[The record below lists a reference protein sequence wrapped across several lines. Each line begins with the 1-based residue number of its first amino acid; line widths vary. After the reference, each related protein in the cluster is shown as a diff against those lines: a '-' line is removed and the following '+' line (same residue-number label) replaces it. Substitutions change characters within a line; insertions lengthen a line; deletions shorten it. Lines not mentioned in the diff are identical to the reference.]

1 MQENKH
7 IILLG
12 PPGAGKGT
20 FSSQVKEVLPDIIH
34 VSTGDIFRENLK
46 NKTPLGL
53 KAKSYMDEGKLVPD
67 EITNDMVKKTLDEIS
82 DKSWVLDGYPRNL
95 NQAEFLSKITTI
107 DSVILLSVDHKILIK
122 RILGRYSCPNC
133 GAIYNKFFMKPK
145 KEGICDKCGERIEF
159 KQRADD
165 TEETLNNRLDVYEKN
180 TKPLIDYYKDQG
192 LVKEIDYTNKLS
204 EDKVQEVIFQ

>member
-204 EDKVQEVIFQ
+204 EDKVKEVIF

>member
-46 NKTPLGL
+46 NETPLGL

-67 EITNDMVKKTLDEIS
+67 EITNDMVKKTLDDIS

-95 NQAEFLSKITTI
+95 NQAEFLSTITSI

-122 RILGRYSCPNC
+122 RILGRYSCDC

-204 EDKVQEVIFQ
+204 EDKVKEVIF

>member
-46 NKTPLGL
+46 NETSLGL

-67 EITNDMVKKTLDEIS
+67 EITNDMVKKSLDEIR

-95 NQAEFLSKITTI
+95 NQAEFLSTITNV
-107 DSVILLSVDHKILIK
+107 DSVILLSVDHQILIK

-133 GAIYNKFFMKPK
+133 GELYNKYFMKPK
-145 KEGICDKCGERIEF
+145 KKGICNKCNSKIKF
-159 KQRADD
+159 IQRADD
-165 TEETLNNRLDVYEKN
+165 TKETLNNRLDVYEKN

-204 EDKVQEVIFQ
+204 EDKVKEVIL

>member
-46 NKTPLGL
+46 NETPLGL

-67 EITNDMVKKTLDEIS
+67 EITNDMVKKTLDDIS

-95 NQAEFLSKITTI
+95 NQAEFLSTITSI

-204 EDKVQEVIFQ
+204 EDKVKEVIF

>member
-7 IILLG
+7 IILMG

-20 FSSQVKEVLPDIIH
+20 FSSQVKEILPDIIH

-46 NKTPLGL
+46 NETSLGL

-67 EITNDMVKKTLDEIS
+67 EITNDMVKKSLDEIR

-95 NQAEFLSKITTI
+95 NQAEFLSTITSI

-122 RILGRYSCPNC
+122 RILGRFSCPNC
-133 GAIYNKFFMKPK
+133 GEIYNKYFMKPK
-145 KEGICDKCGERIEF
+145 KKGICDKCNSKIEF
-159 KQRADD
+159 KQRPDD
-165 TEETLNNRLDVYEKN
+165 TKETLNNRLDVYEKN
-180 TKPLIDYYKDQG
+180 TKPLIDFYKDQG

-204 EDKVQEVIFQ
+204 EDKIKEVIF

>member
-1 MQENKH
+1 MQENKR

-46 NKTPLGL
+46 NETPLGL

-204 EDKVQEVIFQ
+204 EDKVKEVIF

>member
-46 NKTPLGL
+46 NETPLGL

-67 EITNDMVKKTLDEIS
+67 EITNDMVKKTLDDIS

-145 KEGICDKCGERIEF
+145 KEGICDKCDERIEF

-204 EDKVQEVIFQ
+204 EDKVKEVIF

>member
-204 EDKVQEVIFQ
+204 KDKVKEVIF

>member
-46 NKTPLGL
+46 NETPLGL

-204 EDKVQEVIFQ
+204 EDKVKEVIF

>member
-7 IILLG
+7 ILLLG

-20 FSSQVKEVLPDIIH
+20 FSSQLKEVLPDIIH

-46 NKTPLGL
+46 SETPLGL

-67 EITNDMVKKTLDEIS
+67 EITNDMVKKRLDEIS

-95 NQAEFLSKITTI
+95 HQAEYLSKII
-107 DSVILLSVDHKILIK
+107 NVNLVILLSVDHVIIIK

-133 GAIYNKFFMKPK
+133 GEIYNKYFMKPK
-145 KEGICDKCGERIEF
+145 KEGICDKCSESIEF

-165 TEETLNNRLDVYEKN
+165 TEETLKNRLDVYEKN
-180 TKPLIDYYKDQG
+180 TKPLIKYYKKQHI
-192 LVKEIDYTNKLS
+192 VKKIDYTNKLS
-204 EDKVQEVIFQ
+204 EDKVKKVIGL

>member
-20 FSSQVKEVLPDIIH
+20 FSSQVKQVLPDIIH

-46 NKTPLGL
+46 NETPLGL
-53 KAKSYMDEGKLVPD
+53 KAKSYMDKGKLVPD
-67 EITNDMVKKTLDEIS
+67 EITNDMVKKSLDEIS

-95 NQAEFLSKITTI
+95 NQAEFLSEITTI
-107 DSVILLSVDHKILIK
+107 DSVILLSIDHKILIK

-133 GAIYNKFFMKPK
+133 GEIYNKYFMKPK
-145 KEGICDKCGERIEF
+145 KKGICDKCGEKIEF

-165 TEETLNNRLDVYEKN
+165 TKETLNNRLDVYEKN

-204 EDKVQEVIFQ
+204 EDKVKEVIFI

>member
-46 NKTPLGL
+46 NETPLGL

-67 EITNDMVKKTLDEIS
+67 EITNDMVKKSFDEIS

-95 NQAEFLSKITTI
+95 NQAEFLSEITTI

-133 GAIYNKFFMKPK
+133 GETISFEKENMRYKINK
-145 KEGICDKCGERIEF
+145 
-159 KQRADD
+159 
-165 TEETLNNRLDVYEKN
+165 
-180 TKPLIDYYKDQG
+180 
-192 LVKEIDYTNKLS
+192 
-204 EDKVQEVIFQ
+204 

>member
-20 FSSQVKEVLPDIIH
+20 FSSQVKEVLPNIIH

-46 NKTPLGL
+46 NETPLGL

-67 EITNDMVKKTLDEIS
+67 EITNDMVKKSLDEIS

-95 NQAEFLSKITTI
+95 NQAEFLSTITSI

-122 RILGRYSCPNC
+122 RILGRFSCPNC
-133 GAIYNKFFMKPK
+133 GEIYNKYFMKPK
-145 KEGICDKCGERIEF
+145 KKGICDKCNSKIEF

-165 TEETLNNRLDVYEKN
+165 TKETLNNRLDVYEKN
-180 TKPLIDYYKDQG
+180 TKPLIDFYKDQG

-204 EDKVQEVIFQ
+204 EDKVKEVIF

>member
-46 NKTPLGL
+46 NETPLGL

-67 EITNDMVKKTLDEIS
+67 EITNDMVKKSLDEIS

-95 NQAEFLSKITTI
+95 NQAEFLSKITNV
-107 DSVILLSVDHKILIK
+107 DLVILLSVDHKILIK

-133 GAIYNKFFMKPK
+133 GEIYNKYFMKPK
-145 KEGICDKCGERIEF
+145 KKGICDKCNSKIKF
-159 KQRADD
+159 IQRADD
-165 TEETLNNRLDVYEKN
+165 TKETLNSRLDVYEKN
-180 TKPLIDYYKDQG
+180 TKPLIDFYKDKG

-204 EDKVQEVIFQ
+204 EDKVKEVIF

>member
-7 IILLG
+7 IILMG

-20 FSSQVKEVLPDIIH
+20 FSSQVKEILPDIIH

-46 NKTPLGL
+46 NETPLGL

-67 EITNDMVKKTLDEIS
+67 EITNDMVKKSLDDIS

-95 NQAEFLSKITTI
+95 NQAEFLSTITSI

-122 RILGRYSCPNC
+122 RILGRFSCPNC
-133 GAIYNKFFMKPK
+133 GEIYNKYFMKPK
-145 KEGICDKCGERIEF
+145 KKGICDKCNSKIEF
-159 KQRADD
+159 KQRPDD
-165 TEETLNNRLDVYEKN
+165 TKETLNNRLDVYEKN
-180 TKPLIDYYKDQG
+180 TKPLIDFYKDQG

-204 EDKVQEVIFQ
+204 EDKIKEVIF

>member
-7 IILLG
+7 IILMG

-20 FSSQVKEVLPDIIH
+20 FSSQVKDVLPAIIH

-46 NKTPLGL
+46 NETPLGL

-67 EITNDMVKKTLDEIS
+67 EITNDMVKKSLDEIS

-95 NQAEFLSKITTI
+95 NQAEFLSTITNV
-107 DSVILLSVDHKILIK
+107 DLVILLSVDHKILIK

-133 GAIYNKFFMKPK
+133 GEIYNKYFMKPK
-145 KEGICDKCGERIEF
+145 KKGTCDKCNSKIEF
-159 KQRADD
+159 
-165 TEETLNNRLDVYEKN
+165 NFS
-180 TKPLIDYYKDQG
+180 I
-192 LVKEIDYTNKLS
+192 
-204 EDKVQEVIFQ
+204 EV

>member
-46 NKTPLGL
+46 NETPLGL
-53 KAKSYMDEGKLVPD
+53 KAKSYMNEGKLVPD
-67 EITNDMVKKTLDEIS
+67 EITNDMVKKSLDEIS

-95 NQAEFLSKITTI
+95 NQAEFLSKITNV
-107 DSVILLSVDHKILIK
+107 DLVILLSVDQGILIK
-122 RILGRYSCPNC
+122 RITGRYSCSC

-165 TEETLNNRLDVYEKN
+165 TEETLKNRLDVYEKN

-204 EDKVQEVIFQ
+204 EDKVKEVIF

>member
-67 EITNDMVKKTLDEIS
+67 EITNDMVKKTLDDIS

-204 EDKVQEVIFQ
+204 EDKVKEVIF

>member
-67 EITNDMVKKTLDEIS
+67 EITNDIVKKTLDDIS

-204 EDKVQEVIFQ
+204 EDKVKEVIF

>member
-46 NKTPLGL
+46 NETPLGL

-67 EITNDMVKKTLDEIS
+67 EITNDMVKKTLDGIS

-95 NQAEFLSKITTI
+95 NQAEFLSKITNV
-107 DSVILLSVDHKILIK
+107 DLVILLSVDHKILIK

-133 GAIYNKFFMKPK
+133 GEIYNKYFMKPK
-145 KEGICDKCGERIEF
+145 KKGICDKCNSKIKF
-159 KQRADD
+159 IQRADD
-165 TEETLNNRLDVYEKN
+165 TKETLNNRLDVYEKN
-180 TKPLIDYYKDQG
+180 TKPLIDFYKDKG

-204 EDKVQEVIFQ
+204 EDKVKEVIF

>member
-20 FSSQVKEVLPDIIH
+20 FSSQVKEVLPNIIH

-46 NKTPLGL
+46 NETPLGL

-67 EITNDMVKKTLDEIS
+67 EITNDMVKKSLDEIS

-95 NQAEFLSKITTI
+95 NQAEFLSTITSI

-122 RILGRYSCPNC
+122 RILGRFSCPNC
-133 GAIYNKFFMKPK
+133 GEIYNKYFMKPK
-145 KEGICDKCGERIEF
+145 KKGICDKCNSKIEF

-165 TEETLNNRLDVYEKN
+165 TKETLNNRLDVYEKN

-204 EDKVQEVIFQ
+204 EDKVKEVIF

>member
-67 EITNDMVKKTLDEIS
+67 EITNDMVKKSLDEIS
-82 DKSWVLDGYPRNL
+82 DKAWVLDGYPRNL
-95 NQAEFLSKITTI
+95 NQAEFLSTITNV
-107 DSVILLSVDHKILIK
+107 DLVILLSVDHKILIK

-133 GAIYNKFFMKPK
+133 GEIYNKYFMKPK
-145 KEGICDKCGERIEF
+145 KKGICDKCNSKIEF

-165 TEETLNNRLDVYEKN
+165 TKETLNNRLDVYEKN

-204 EDKVQEVIFQ
+204 EDKVKEVIL

>member
-1 MQENKH
+1 MQETKH

-34 VSTGDIFRENLK
+34 ISTGDIFRENLK
-46 NKTPLGL
+46 NETPLGL

-67 EITNDMVKKTLDEIS
+67 EITNDMVKKSLDDIS

-95 NQAEFLSKITTI
+95 NQAEFLSTITSI

-122 RILGRYSCPNC
+122 RILGRFSCPNC
-133 GAIYNKFFMKPK
+133 GEIYNKYFIKPK
-145 KEGICDKCGERIEF
+145 KKGICDKCNSKIEF
-159 KQRADD
+159 KQRPDD
-165 TEETLNNRLDVYEKN
+165 TKETLNNRLDVYEKN
-180 TKPLIDYYKDQG
+180 TKPLIDFYKDQG

-204 EDKVQEVIFQ
+204 EDKIKEVIF